1 MPEKNEQRLL
11 ALVEAVGD
19 ALLARGWSLS
29 VAESCTGGL
38 VGHLLTNVAG
48 SSRYFAGGVISYSNE
63 IKARLL
69 GVSRETLN
77 RYGAVSPQTA
87 AEMATGARQALHTGV
102 AVSVTGIA
110 GPGGGTPEKPVGL
123 VYLHLSAPDVEMGER
138 LQWTGTRI
146 ENKWHSAE
154 AALQLLLRYLQ
165 TI

>member
-11 ALVEAVGD
+11 SLAEAVGD

-48 SSRYFAGGVISYSNE
+48 SSRYFAGGIISYSNE

-87 AEMATGARQALHTGV
+87 AEMAAGARQTLHTEV

-138 LQWTGTRI
+138 LQWAGTRI

-165 TI
+165 IV

>member
-1 MPEKNEQRLL
+1 MPLKREQRLL
-11 ALVEAVGD
+11 SLAEAIGD
-19 ALLARGWSLS
+19 ALLTRGWSLS

-38 VGHLLTNVAG
+38 VGHLLTDIPG
-48 SSRYFAGGVISYSNE
+48 SSRYFAGGVISYSNAV
-63 IKARLL
+63 KAHLL
-69 GVSRETLN
+69 DVSEETLI

-87 AEMATGARQALHTGV
+87 AEMAGGARRALQTEM

-138 LQWTGTRI
+138 FQWVGTRL

-165 TI
+165 MP